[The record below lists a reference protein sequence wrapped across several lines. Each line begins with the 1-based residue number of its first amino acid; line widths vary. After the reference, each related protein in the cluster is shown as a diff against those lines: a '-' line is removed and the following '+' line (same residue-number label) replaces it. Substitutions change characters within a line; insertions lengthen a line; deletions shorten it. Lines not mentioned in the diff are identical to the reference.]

1 VSSIARASAVMGAGT
16 VVSRLLGFVKA
27 IVLAQALGVVA
38 SAGADSFAIANQMP
52 NNLYVI
58 VAGSVLSATLVPA
71 IVRSTVHADGG
82 TAYIN
87 KLMTIA
93 LMVLT
98 VTALIATLLSPV
110 LVRIYAADWSNE
122 QTALATA
129 FTYWCLPQIFFYG
142 LYALLGEILNAR
154 SVFGPFTWAPLL
166 NNIISIAGLGVF
178 IAIFGAD
185 STGARSVSDWT
196 PGMIA
201 LIAGTATAGIAAQAL
216 ILLVSWRKLGLRF
229 RLDFVWRG
237 VGLRETGRIAGWTLG
252 MIVVTQLAGL
262 VETNVSAL
270 SSGTGASV
278 FAFQTAWLAFMLPH
292 SIIAVSLATAYFTRI
307 SQHATDGNIDLV
319 HADASAALRRILSLI
334 LWASAGLFAV
344 AIPFSRLFSS
354 TFSDTLTLAS
364 IIMVLVIGL
373 PAFSALFVILRVFF
387 ALGDGRTPFFI
398 TLFQAGTL
406 CLVMIYIAFLP
417 RDVIVLA
424 IGLSLSVIGTAQTLL
439 AAWLLRR
446 KLNKKLDATV
456 GFSLLRGVVAALI
469 AGAVG
474 LYVAYAIGGLT
485 AGGFSQS
492 GFVPALLSMVII
504 GVAVTVVFV
513 LVLAALKSPELRE
526 ARLALSA
533 LRRRGSRE

>member
-1 VSSIARASAVMGAGT
+1 MGAGT
-16 VVSRLLGFVKA
+16 IVSRILGFVKA
-27 IVLAQALGVVA
+27 IILAQALGVVA

-71 IVRSTVHADGG
+71 IVRSTIHADGG

-93 LMVLT
+93 LVVLT
-98 VTALIATLLSPV
+98 VMALIATLLSPV
-110 LVRIYAADWSNE
+110 LVHLYAADWSPE

-166 NNIISIAGLGVF
+166 NNVISIAGLGVF

-185 STGARSVSDWT
+185 STGARSISDWT
-196 PGMIA
+196 PAMIA

-216 ILLVSWRKLGLRF
+216 ILLVSWRKLGLRY
-229 RLDFVWRG
+229 RPDFAWRG
-237 VGLRETGRIAGWTLG
+237 VGLRETGRIAGWTFG

-307 SQHATDGNIDLV
+307 SQHATAGNLDLV
-319 HADASAALRRILSLI
+319 HQDASAALRRILSLI
-334 LWASAGLFAV
+334 LWASAGLLAV

-354 TFSDTLTLAS
+354 SFSDTLTLAG
-364 IIMVLVIGL
+364 IIMVLAIGL

-406 CLVMIYIAFLP
+406 SLVMIYIAFLP
-417 RDVIVLA
+417 RELIVVA

-446 KLNKKLDATV
+446 KLNTKLDASV
-456 GFSLLRGVVAALI
+456 SFALLRGVIAAVVASV
-469 AGAVG
+469 VG
-474 LYVAYAIGGLT
+474 LYIAYALGALT
-485 AGGFSQS
+485 AS
-492 GFVPALLSMVII
+492 GFPVSGFGPALISMVII
-504 GVAVTVVFV
+504 GLVVTATFM
-513 LVLAALKSPELRE
+513 LVLGALKSPELRE
-526 ARLALSA
+526 ALRALAS
-533 LRRRGSRE
+533 LRARGSRE

>member
-1 VSSIARASAVMGAGT
+1 M
-16 VVSRLLGFVKA
+16 K
-27 IVLAQALGVVA
+27 
-38 SAGADSFAIANQMP
+38 
-52 NNLYVI
+52 
-58 VAGSVLSATLVPA
+58 
-71 IVRSTVHADGG
+71 STIHADGG

-93 LMVLT
+93 LVVLT
-98 VTALIATLLSPV
+98 VMALVATLLSPV
-110 LVRIYAADWSNE
+110 LVRIYAADWSPE

-154 SVFGPFTWAPLL
+154 SVFGPFTWSPLL
-166 NNIISIAGLGVF
+166 NNVISIAGLGIF

-196 PGMIA
+196 PEMIA

-216 ILLVSWRKLGLRF
+216 ILLVSWRKLGLRY
-229 RLDFVWRG
+229 RPDFAWRG
-237 VGLRETGRIAGWTLG
+237 VGLGETGRIAGWTFG

-307 SQHATDGNIDLV
+307 SQHASDGNLDLV
-319 HADASAALRRILSLI
+319 HDDASAALRRILSLV
-334 LWASAGLFAV
+334 LWAAAGLFAI

-354 TFSDTLTLAS
+354 SFTDTLTLAS

-406 CLVMIYIAFLP
+406 SLVLIGIAFLP
-417 RDVIVLA
+417 RESIVVA

-446 KLNKKLDATV
+446 KLNKKLEATV
-456 GFSLLRGVVAALI
+456 GFALLRGVIAAIL
-469 AGAVG
+469 AGGVG
-474 LYVAYAIGGLT
+474 LYTAYALGSLT
-485 AGGFSQS
+485 ASGFPLS
-492 GFVPALLSMVII
+492 GFVPAIISMVII
-504 GVAVTVVFV
+504 GVVVTVVFV
-513 LVLAALKSPELRE
+513 LALAALKSPELRE
-526 ARLALSA
+526 ARAALAG
-533 LRRRGSRE
+533 LRRREPRE

>member
-1 VSSIARASAVMGAGT
+1 
-16 VVSRLLGFVKA
+16 
-27 IVLAQALGVVA
+27 
-38 SAGADSFAIANQMP
+38 MP

-71 IVRSTVHADGG
+71 IVKSTLHSDGG

-93 LMVLT
+93 LVVLT
-98 VTALIATLLSPV
+98 SAALIATLLSPV
-110 LVRIYAADWSNE
+110 LVRIYAADWSSE

-166 NNIISIAGLGVF
+166 NNVISIAGLGVF

-185 STGARSVSDWT
+185 SAGARSITDWT
-196 PGMIA
+196 PSMIA

-229 RLDFVWRG
+229 RPDFAWRG
-237 VGLRETGRIAGWTLG
+237 VGLSETGRIAGWTFG

-307 SQHATDGNIDLV
+307 SHHASEGNLDAV

-334 LWASAGLFAV
+334 LWASAGLFSI
-344 AIPFSRLFSS
+344 AIPFSRLFSTS
-354 TFSDTLTLAS
+354 FSDSLTLAA
-364 IIMVLVIGL
+364 IIMVLVVGL

-406 CLVMIYIAFLP
+406 CIVMIFIAFMP
-417 RDVIVLA
+417 RDMIVMA

-446 KLNKKLDATV
+446 KLGTKLDASV
-456 GFSLLRGVVAALI
+456 GFALLRGVIAAIVAA
-469 AGAVG
+469 GVG
-474 LYVAYAIGGLT
+474 LYVNYALGGLT
-485 AGGFSQS
+485 ASGFPLS
-492 GFVPALLSMVII
+492 GFVPAIISMILI
-504 GVAVTVVFV
+504 GIPVTAVFV
-513 LVLAALKSPELRE
+513 LVLALLKSREFGE
-526 ARLALSA
+526 ARHALTS